1 MVLSRDGKYLV
12 NTTTNRPVFI
22 AGESAFSLVGRLS
35 NADIETYF
43 TDRES
48 RGFNIVWIAA
58 VDDTYSNHPPQ
69 NALGQDPF
77 DGPPFTNMNE
87 AFFQHLDFVI
97 QRAAAH
103 HITVLLNPAFSGY
116 PCVKEQGWCPQL
128 EVTSD
133 ATLTAFGAY
142 LGNRYKP
149 YPNIMWLIG
158 GDADIAH
165 VGDAIRRKLDDI
177 AVGILSADRVHLMTA
192 ENIRGESALD
202 QWPNTSWLSINS
214 LYNLPQDF
222 VNAGH
227 TNYQRSEF
235 LPFFELEDWYEGEHG
250 TTPLLLRE
258 EAYWAVL
265 SGAHLGAFFGN
276 NAIWAFGPTPQDT
289 MGCTWQ
295 SQLNSEGTIGRE
307 WLGKL
312 FRSREHWKLVPDIDH
327 KVLTSVFGAG
337 PTLSVASRTS
347 DGQTIIVYIPNGSAA
362 SPSVDLGKIT
372 SRRRQAKSWW
382 FNPRDGSTSIIGTFK
397 NSGEHNFT
405 APDANDWVL
414 VIDDGAAKLPIPG
427 TSDL

>member
-12 NTTTNRPVFI
+12 NTITNKPVFI
-22 AGESAFSLVGRLS
+22 TGESAFSLVGQLS

-43 TDRES
+43 ADRES
-48 RGFNIVWIAA
+48 RGFNITWIAA

-69 NALGQDPF
+69 NALAQVPF

-133 ATLTAFGAY
+133 VTLTAFGAY
-142 LGNRYKP
+142 LGDRYKS

-165 VGDAIRRKLDDI
+165 VGNAIRTKLNDI

-202 QWPNTSWLSINS
+202 HWASTSWLSVNS

-222 VNAGH
+222 VKAGH
-227 TNYQRSEF
+227 TNYQRDEF

-265 SGAHLGAFFGN
+265 AGAHLGVFFGN
-276 NAIWAFGPTPQDT
+276 NAIWTFGPAPNDT
-289 MGCTWQ
+289 MGRPWQ

-307 WLGKL
+307 CLGKL

-327 KVLTSVFGAG
+327 KVLISGYGAG

-362 SPSVDLGKIT
+362 DPSVDLGKI
-372 SRRRQAKSWW
+372 SSSHRRAKCWW
-382 FNPRDGSTSIIGTFK
+382 FNPRDCSTFTIGTFK
-397 NSGEHNFT
+397 NSGKHNFT
-405 APDANDWVL
+405 APDTNDWVL
-414 VIDDGAAKLPIPG
+414 VIDDAAARLPAPG
-427 TSDL
+427 KANL